1 VILRSW
7 AWPAIVLVLAG
18 PVAVGCGNDLLA
30 EGQRAVRA
38 YCEALVVAYRT
49 SDASAMEPVT
59 TEKEWRKLFTLID
72 LKRAAGLV
80 LESEL
85 ESLTVT
91 AVEQPGPGLMMVEA
105 TERWRYFDRPV
116 ELGAVRGT
124 EFVVEMDLMYSFV
137 DEDGAWKMDQA
148 TTRRHDYI
156 EPEGYRPSEHQDH
169 GPPPRSEQP

>member
-1 VILRSW
+1 MILRNRGW
-7 AWPAIVLVLAG
+7 LAIVLVLAG
-18 PVAVGCGNDLLA
+18 SVTVGCGNDLHA

-49 SDASAMEPVT
+49 SDASAVQPVT
-59 TEKEWRKLFTLID
+59 TEREWRKLFTLID
-72 LKRAAGLV
+72 IKRAAGLV

-91 AVEQPGPGLMMVEA
+91 AVEQPGPGLMTVEA

-116 ELGAVRGT
+116 ELGTAPGT

-156 EPEGYRPSEHQDH
+156 EPEGYRPSEHQSH
-169 GPPPRSEQP
+169 GTSSRSEQP